1 MSFIEKRSFMTLEK
15 TLDKLHAAVTR
26 NKWLQLFTAFTR
38 LLLGVGFIPPS
49 VKKILGQPFTILP
62 DSNPVGHYFNAL
74 YQTGFYYEFIGW
86 GQLFAA
92 VLLLF
97 PRTAHLGALMFFP
110 IILNI
115 AVLTSS
121 VGFAGTNYITA
132 LMLLAAAY
140 LVCWDYDR
148 LKAIFFSKR
157 TEKPYIFKLESLW
170 LSALF
175 AASGFVLS
183 SVFAAFGI
191 GNVHQRFLPVAVI
204 LSAAGFIFGLTC
216 ALHHRF
222 MSAGELKIEANN
234 L

>member
-1 MSFIEKRSFMTLEK
+1 MTLEK
-15 TLDKLHAAVTR
+15 KLDKLHAAVTR

-38 LLLGVGFIPPS
+38 LLLAFGFIPPS
-49 VKKILGQPFTILP
+49 IKKILGQPFTVLP

-132 LMLLAAAY
+132 LMLLAATY

-157 TEKPYIFKLESLW
+157 TKKSYIFKLEFLW
-170 LSALF
+170 LPALF
-175 AASGFVLS
+175 TAGGFVLS

-191 GNVHQRFLPVAVI
+191 GNVHQRFLPVAI
-204 LSAAGFIFGLTC
+204 LLSGAGFVFGLACT
-216 ALHHRF
+216 LHHRF
-222 MSAGELKIEANN
+222 MSAGELKIETNN
-234 L
+234 V